1 LRYRNGG
8 PREKSMAVN
17 QTNISERSL
26 VDLPS
31 TAKQDWPAIG
41 VAILLLLV
49 FGALIPFAG
58 TPLSNLNAFFPS
70 LDAIVFVTSL
80 ITSVLL
86 FARFSILHSR
96 SLLALAGGYLFAAL
110 IAIPHALTFAGAFSP
125 TGLLGAGIQTG
136 SWLYIFGHF
145 GFVVAVLAYGVFREE
160 GSKASNARTFPAIS
174 LTIAGVLALVCGLG
188 WLTTAGSSLLPPI
201 ILDKSHIGPLAH
213 YLVALLIGTSAIA
226 LLVLWFR
233 RRSVLDQW
241 LMVAVWASILELIFS
256 GLLANIRFSLGFY
269 AGRIF
274 SLVTAT
280 IVLIVLLSEITQLYV
295 RLARSN
301 AMLRREQNNRLMS
314 LDAVTSSISHEMKQ
328 PLSAISLNTK
338 TAIRFMKRTPPDFEK
353 ALSVLSDVVGDA
365 ERAGQVLQGVRALFS
380 KTIEVREPLDVN
392 ELVLGALRVLRQT
405 INDHAIDTRTALA
418 SELPALQGNRA
429 QLHEVMINLFQN
441 AVEAM
446 ATMGDGS
453 RVLTARTARGKG
465 DTIVVEVEDTGP
477 GIALEKVDK
486 VFEAFVT
493 TKATGMGLGL
503 AICRTII
510 YGHGGRLAISPV
522 DPRGTN
528 VRIVLPQ
535 RSLAD

>member
-1 LRYRNGG
+1 
-8 PREKSMAVN
+8 MAVN
-17 QTNISERSL
+17 QANISERSL

-31 TAKQDWPAIG
+31 TAKQDWPAVG
-41 VAILLLLV
+41 VAILLLLI

-58 TPLSNLNAFFPS
+58 TPLSKLNAFFPS

-86 FARFSILHSR
+86 FAQFSILHSR

-125 TGLLGAGIQTG
+125 TGLLGAGVQTG
-136 SWLYIFGHF
+136 SWLYIFWHF
-145 GFVVAVLAYGVFREE
+145 GFIMAVLAYGVFREE
-160 GSKASNARTFPAIS
+160 GSKASNARTLPAIS

-188 WLTTAGSSLLPPI
+188 WLTTAGASLLPPI

-233 RRSVLDQW
+233 RRSVLDLW

-274 SLVTAT
+274 SLVTAA

-301 AMLRREQNNRLMS
+301 AMLRREQNNRLMN

-328 PLSAISLNTK
+328 PLLAISLNTK

-380 KTIEVREPLDVN
+380 KTTEVREPIDVN

-405 INDHAIDTRTALA
+405 INDHAIATSTALA

-503 AICRTII
+503 AICRTIV
-510 YGHGGRLAISPV
+510 YGHGGQLAISPV
-522 DPRGTN
+522 DPRGTK